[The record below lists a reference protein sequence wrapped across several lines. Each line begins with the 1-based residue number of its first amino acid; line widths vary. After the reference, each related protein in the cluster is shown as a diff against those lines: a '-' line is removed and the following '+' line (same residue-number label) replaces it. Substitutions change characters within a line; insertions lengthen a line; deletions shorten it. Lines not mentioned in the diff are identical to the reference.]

1 MGVLDEVPNLA
12 NQAQTWSN
20 YWQNQNKWESER
32 AAGQALANDNIDQ
45 AKKEAAVRGN
55 LGLYSDLHTMQQQ
68 RQLEIGQKM
77 LAVVQS
83 AKTQNQYHSMIDL
96 LTQHGVPGLSKYRVP
111 PGGDFE
117 TTKNTALAELGTH
130 TEYLKW
136 QQEQLKAETER
147 RKVNYRGI
155 MTVPGAPRETPIGP
169 MDLPREGGI
178 TPVTPVPTG
187 ESGKLVGRPTE
198 GVEATGALTPTMSIG
213 DISARLGTE
222 MASRGLAP
230 TTTKTGEPGPDRKF
244 AYSTTEEG
252 KPVLEELPEGAEFEG
267 TGTKAKRSDY
277 EISLERVNADPLN
290 AGKSET
296 ERARLAADIVK
307 TMKQKDSS
315 DVQMTK
321 IFADPQMAEAANK
334 LYAAKKGPQKTT
346 AVERAAD
353 RISSAYE
360 ASHNG
365 EKMDPFQALTLA
377 KQAIEKEPEGIQKLK
392 MLMGP
397 EHDKLLGVIEED
409 ARAEGKIKQPETMQ
423 IARAIQDERRKMGA
437 DVPPISDAIREAV
450 KITNK
455 GPSTVALLNYLSGLP
470 ENQDKSIEEIQ
481 NQVVKLQRET
491 GAERETRKI
500 GEEEGLSTREAIRG
514 RTEAMEKTPTS
525 VKEIED
531 IKQAAREAGHPLT
544 DDEARA
550 KWAETK
556 RATRPESADMQMMKY
571 RSQNEAHANQ
581 VDAFMR
587 AKGTKDKTS
596 PMERNILH
604 VQAEAEAAGRPISY
618 TDAMRIVGSSLKA
631 PSGTVS
637 ELQMLLGPDHDRVLK
652 AIQERAQAQG
662 KGQEPEG
669 IKMAH
674 AILDDA
680 RARGDT
686 KMTIGDAY
694 DLAKGHGAKESD
706 STQMLNDIREHNPG
720 KPEAEVQRIFRELKT
735 HISDTDRIKAETGLD
750 TVGAIAAKESA
761 VAKARAEGRTVPQ
774 IFQTTKDGV
783 PGTLYVNPVTKE
795 ESFTPHP
802 KGIGDVSKYAAKTNR
817 MNAELD
823 EIEKIRKE
831 NPGMS
836 ELDALT
842 ARHNAMIN
850 SKNPSAE
857 LQGINAL
864 KMQYPNENFEE
875 LTKRWVSLHEKKTDK
890 DKQIAA
896 IMDAHP
902 GETKEDA
909 YARQAALNKLT
920 VLKKDPTTGEFKAIP
935 IEGTIEKQ
943 KLDKPLKAGNESDLT
958 KVVKA
963 LGNDPRYKDMP
974 EVDRY
979 NIAKSIL
986 NQKGYNVHIANDGN
1000 LAFQAAENSEADIK
1014 KKTEDLRERQLALRE
1029 RVATDP
1035 LLSAQMTWARETAK
1049 YNVKTVGREAQTI
1062 VLDNHI
1068 NGVVDLAGG
1077 ADPKKAENPQKR
1089 RDLESAIGF
1098 LNAGLGLRI
1107 WRGEIAPTS
1116 KVPQAAM
1123 SLLQY
1128 KHAIQAEAARVL
1140 SMGMTGN
1147 IAHEHAVELGR
1158 IVGDLEKA
1166 PSVEALLAQVKTV
1179 KEITHAIRTLPM
1191 LPADA
1196 FEAQKMLSS
1205 RQEEPDHAKAKSM
1218 ADEITGKDSEGV
1230 YTYKDGTTRR
1240 WKKTLNETG
1249 DKVVPIWLE
1258 DKKEK

>member
-12 NQAQTWSN
+12 DQSQKWSN
-20 YWQNQNKWESER
+20 YWQNQSKWESER
-32 AAGQALANDNIDQ
+32 AAGQALSSGNFEQ
-45 AKKEAAVRGN
+45 AQKEAASRGN
-55 LGLYSDLHTMQQQ
+55 IGLYEDIHTIQQK
-68 RQLEIGQKM
+68 RQLEVGQKM

-83 AKTQNQYHSMIDL
+83 AKTPQQYHSLIDT
-96 LTQHGVPGLSKYRVP
+96 LTQHGVAGLNKYRVP
-111 PGGDFE
+111 PGGDFD
-117 TTKNTALAELGTH
+117 TTKNAALAELGQH

-136 QQEQLKAETER
+136 QQEQAALEAEKRKAT
-147 RKVNYRGI
+147 YRGI
-155 MTVPGAPRETPIGP
+155 MTVPGVPRETPVGP
-169 MDLPREGGI
+169 MDMPQAGSAYA
-178 TPVTPVPTG
+178 PVTPIPGEPGKTVTNAGAPTAQ
-187 ESGKLVGRPTE
+187 PP
-198 GVEATGALTPTMSIG
+198 ATMSIG
-213 DISARLGTE
+213 DISSRLGSE
-222 MASRGLAP
+222 MASRGLTP
-230 TTTKTGEPGPDRKF
+230 TTTKLGEPGPERKY
-244 AYSTTEEG
+244 AYSTTAEG
-252 KPVLEELPEGAEFEG
+252 KPVLEDLPEGADFEG
-267 TGTKAKRSDY
+267 TGNKAKRSDY
-277 EISLERVNADPLN
+277 EIALERVNADPLN

-296 ERARLAADIVK
+296 ERARVAADIVK
-307 TMKQKDSS
+307 SMKQKDSS

-321 IFADPQMAEAANK
+321 LFADPQMAEAANK

-346 AVERAAD
+346 AVERSAD

-397 EHDKLLGVIEED
+397 EHDKLLSVIEED

-423 IARAIQDERRKMGA
+423 IARSIQDERRKMGA
-437 DVPPISDAIREAV
+437 DVPSITDAIREAV
-450 KITNK
+450 KLTNK

-470 ENQDKSIEEIQ
+470 ENQDKSIEEIK

-531 IKQAAREAGHPLT
+531 IKQAAREVGHPLT

-556 RATRPESADMQMMKY
+556 RATHAESADMQMMKY

-581 VDAFMR
+581 VDAFMK
-587 AKGTKDKTS
+587 AKGAKDKTS

-604 VQAEAEAAGRPISY
+604 VQAEAAAAGKPISY
-618 TDAMRIVGSSLKA
+618 TDAMRIVGSALKA

-669 IKMAH
+669 IKMAYTIQKDE
-674 AILDDA
+674 AE
-680 RARGDT
+680 RGN
-686 KMTIGDAY
+686 KISIGDAY
-694 DLAKGHGAKESD
+694 DMAKGHGAKESSD
-706 STQMLNDIREHNPG
+706 EQLMSDIREHN
-720 KPEAEVQRIFRELKT
+720 KDKTDAEHREIFRKMKT
-735 HISDTDRIKAETGLD
+735 HISEVENIKKETGLD

-761 VAKARAEGRTVPQ
+761 VAKARTEGRTVPQ

-783 PGTLYVNPVTKE
+783 PGTLYVNPMTKE

-842 ARHNAMIN
+842 ARHNAMMN

-875 LTKRWVSLHEKKTDK
+875 LTKRWVGLHEKKTDK

-896 IMDAHP
+896 IIDAHP

-909 YARQAALNKLT
+909 YIRQAALNKLT
-920 VLKKDPTTGEFKAIP
+920 VLKKDPTTGEFKAVP
-935 IEGTIEKQ
+935 IEGTIDKQ
-943 KLDKPLKAGNESDLT
+943 KLDKPLKASNESDLT

-963 LGNDPRYKDMP
+963 LGSDARYKNLP

-986 NQKGYNVHIANDGN
+986 NQKGYNVHIADDGN
-1000 LAFQAAENSEADIK
+1000 LAFQAAEHSEADLK
-1014 KKTEDLRERQLALRE
+1014 KQSNDLRERMVDLRT

-1035 LLSAQMTWARETAK
+1035 TLKAQMTWANETAK

-1068 NGVVDLAGG
+1068 NGVINLAGG
-1077 ADPKKAENPQKR
+1077 ADPKKADDPKKR
-1089 RDLESAIGF
+1089 AALEAGIGY

-1116 KVPQAAM
+1116 EIPQAAM
-1123 SLLQY
+1123 SVLQY

-1166 PSVEALLAQVKTV
+1166 PSVPALLAQLKTV

-1191 LPADA
+1191 LPSDA

-1218 ADEITGKDSEGV
+1218 ADEITGEGSRKEMNGNI
-1230 YTYKDGTTRR
+1230 YQKA
-1240 WKKTLNETG
+1240 LNKTG
-1249 DKVVPIWLE
+1249 DGVTWINLGP
-1258 DKKEK
+1258 KK